1 MKLAYFDLE
10 TTGKEVDKA
19 RIVQVAIITSS
30 GGRFS
35 SHVNP
40 EIPIPPEA
48 TEIHGITDEMVAE
61 APTFGVVA
69 LKVLAILEGCVLV
82 GYNSHAY
89 DTPVLAHELDRVG
102 LKHDLLERQE
112 IDLFN
117 LWRTQEPRTLSGALL
132 RFLKA
137 KNEDAH
143 EAMADTQDLPA
154 LLASMMEVFGIGTL
168 EDAATLSIDPE
179 ELDRAGKFVRGED
192 GVVRFNFGKHKGS
205 AVAHNMSYLDW
216 MLGADFPTETKHYCR
231 LLKERFAKS
240 RVAGQNRS
248 H

>member
-1 MKLAYFDLE
+1 MASTSRASCSAWWPCTSTCSSPTPSGSTLDGLASSSRRSKTHMKLAYFDLE

-40 EIPIPPEA
+40 AIPIPPEA

-117 LWRTQEPRTLSGALL
+117 LWRTQEPRTG
-132 RFLKA
+132 
-137 KNEDAH
+137 
-143 EAMADTQDLPA
+143 
-154 LLASMMEVFGIGTL
+154 
-168 EDAATLSIDPE
+168 
-179 ELDRAGKFVRGED
+179 
-192 GVVRFNFGKHKGS
+192 
-205 AVAHNMSYLDW
+205 
-216 MLGADFPTETKHYCR
+216 
-231 LLKERFAKS
+231 
-240 RVAGQNRS
+240 
-248 H
+248 